1 MEPKSG
7 KSWRSECMEGRLVIL
22 HRQTELKKKDH
33 LGMARSL
40 DSIYR
45 GCRPE
50 CEQMVL
56 LFFSENMYNV
66 CT

>member
-22 HRQTELKKKDH
+22 HRQTELKKKEKDH

-40 DSIYR
+40 DSTYR

-56 LFFSENMYNV
+56 LFFSENV
-66 CT
+66 

>member
-1 MEPKSG
+1 
-7 KSWRSECMEGRLVIL
+7 MEGRLVIL
-22 HRQTELKKKDH
+22 HRQTELKKKKKEEDH

-40 DSIYR
+40 NSTYR

-56 LFFSENMYNV
+56 LFFSENMYNLY
-66 CT
+66 T

>member
-1 MEPKSG
+1 
-7 KSWRSECMEGRLVIL
+7 
-22 HRQTELKKKDH
+22 
-33 LGMARSL
+33 MARSL

-50 CEQMVL
+50 REQMVL
-56 LFFSENMYNV
+56 LFFSENMYNL